1 MKISESIST
10 FDRMHQ
16 SFSDK
21 GHEAL
26 EIKHRV
32 PEKNIKT
39 QTNELKDNISLTDK
53 DIDKIAS
60 ATNSI
65 REYMDSMQVKLEFQ
79 IHEESNQVQVSVVN
93 PENEKVIRKIPADE
107 ILELAASIEK
117 MVGLFLNRNL

>member
-1 MKISESIST
+1 MKIAESLST
-10 FDRMHQ
+10 FDRMQH
-16 SFSDK
+16 SLLNK

-26 EIKHRV
+26 EVKHRD
-32 PEKNIKT
+32 IKEDIKD
-39 QTNELKDNISLTDK
+39 QANDLKDSISLTDK
-53 DIDKIAS
+53 DIEKIAS

-107 ILELAASIEK
+107 ILELAASIEE